1 MKKSNFTLLGQNS
14 QVVSGSLLLL
24 ALCLFSF
31 NASIAQSTNEA
42 DYLLANAQEKSTA
55 DLLAMN
61 ASAPM
66 VKVMTIAPSFKAS
79 SKYANVNEYIS
90 ENFIYPEEA
99 KVSGREGVVNV
110 RFEIMENGSIGQIAI
125 LNSPDESLS
134 EAVTQLIEEMP
145 KWSAALAGNIPMKS
159 VYQLKVNFRLQ

>member
-1 MKKSNFTLLGQNS
+1 MKKSNFTFLGQNS
-14 QVVSGSLLLL
+14 QIVSGSFLLL

-31 NASIAQSTNEA
+31 NASIAQSNNEA
-42 DYLLANAQEKSTA
+42 DYLLANAQEETTA

-61 ASAPM
+61 TTAPI
-66 VKVMTIAPSFKAS
+66 VKVMTSSPIFKAS

-90 ENFIYPEEA
+90 ENLIYPEEA
-99 KVSGREGVVNV
+99 KLVGRDGSVNV

-125 LNSPDESLS
+125 LNSPDEALS
-134 EAVTQLIEEMP
+134 AAVTKLIEEMP